1 MKPHSLKFTGV
12 IVKEGHWYLSLCP
25 ELDIASQGKTVA
37 QAKNMLKEAVTLYLE
52 TAFESNLP
60 YLRPTPPSEN
70 PLLKDPKNVIESF
83 GLDVQVHVVANA
95 A

>member
-12 IVKEGHWYLSLCP
+12 IIKEGHWYLSLCT
-25 ELDIASQGKTVA
+25 ELDVASQGKTVA
-37 QAKNMLKEAVTLYLE
+37 QAKSMLKEAVALYLE

-60 YLRPTPPSEN
+60 YLRPVPPSEN
-70 PLLKDPKNVIESF
+70 PLVKDPQSIIETF
-83 GLDVQVHVVANA
+83 GLDVQVRIVANA